1 MGTMLLAIATLG
13 AGVSAE
19 QSNERLSDLEDLG
32 ILELSMDDGVIE
44 AMVTTDAFLTFMNSD
59 EAALMVI
66 ESIDMNVGLSDEGE
80 LELTEIDIGVGEEQS
95 DEIAVTL
102 RLSDELVE
110 LLQDENLDSEDLL
123 RELGFGDDLGL
134 DDFNPEVADD
144 YWHSRTYWADE
155 AYQVRGSQ
163 ADYDAVMDSEEPEEE
178 FYRVLEEFEENYDEL
193 IEDTFGARLHW
204 ADEAYQIRGSQA
216 DYDRVMDA
224 EDPSDEFYN
233 IYEEVMSEWEEE
245 DELHWADEAP
255 EHAERELMDD
265 LIEARDG
272 DISEVIIIVNTDGE
286 IADVTILVIYEDGE
300 YEMFTF
306 STMLIDIR
314 EQLLD
319 VDAIVVW
326 NWIPSPPVDPVD
338 EDDDEL
344 DVLRREQCERGTLR
358 GVFTLDENGNGTMRG
373 LVYNDDGEVISSM
386 WGQFDTDGFA
396 HGLGG
401 ADNQTDVKWKAVYED
416 GQFTG
421 LWKMINES
429 DATHGV
435 LKGLYEV
442 NETGDSG
449 VFKGKW
455 KVSDCEHVPG
465 EVDGPDMD
473 EVRPRHSPIMVDAD
487 RIDTRPM
494 DIKPKQ
500 KPLMEKLGDV
510 MDEPLVEDENG
521 AIVDIGDAAAGSTLG
536 TIALLGAGFI
546 RRRITGGL

>member
-1 MGTMLLAIATLG
+1 MLLAVATLG

-19 QSNERLSDLEDLG
+19 QSNERLYDLEELG
-32 ILELSMDDGVIE
+32 ILELSMDDGVVE
-44 AMVTTDAFLTFMNSD
+44 AVITSESFLSFMDSD
-59 EAALMVI
+59 DAALLAI
-66 ESIDMNVGLSDEGE
+66 ESIAMNVELSDDGE
-80 LELTEIDIGVGEEQS
+80 LELTEIDISIGEEQS
-95 DEIAVTL
+95 NEIAVTL
-102 RLSDELVE
+102 RLSDDLLE
-110 LLQDENLDSEDLL
+110 LLHDEDLSSEDLL

-163 ADYDAVMDSEEPEEE
+163 ADYDAVMDSEDPEE
-178 FYRVLEEFEENYDEL
+178 
-193 IEDTFGARLHW
+193 
-204 ADEAYQIRGSQA
+204 
-216 DYDRVMDA
+216 
-224 EDPSDEFYN
+224 EFYN
-233 IYEEVMSEWEEE
+233 IYEEVMSDWEDEEE
-245 DELHWADEAP
+245 IHWADEAP
-255 EHAERELMDD
+255 ENVERELMDE
-265 LIEARDG
+265 LVEARDG
-272 DISEVIIIVNTDGE
+272 DISQVIIIVNTDGE

-300 YEMFTF
+300 YEIFTF

-326 NWIPSPPVDPVD
+326 NWIPTPPVDPVD

-358 GVFTLDENGNGTMRG
+358 GAFTLDENGNGTMRG
-373 LVYNDDGEVISSM
+373 LVYNEDGEVISNM
-386 WGQFDTDGFA
+386 WGQFDADGFA

-401 ADNQTDVKWKAVYED
+401 ADNQTDVRWKAVYLD
-416 GQFTG
+416 GEFEG
-421 LWKMINES
+421 LWKMTNES
-429 DATHGV
+429 DDTRGV
-435 LKGLYEV
+435 LKGYYEV

-455 KVSDCEHVPG
+455 KETGCHHMLEDVDRSDL
-465 EVDGPDMD
+465 D
-473 EVRPRHSPIMVDAD
+473 EVRPRHAPIKIDAD

-494 DIKPKQ
+494 DISPRQ

-510 MDEPLVEDENG
+510 MDEPLVEDEG
-521 AIVDIGDAAAGSTLG
+521 GTIVDIGDAAAGSTLG

>member
-1 MGTMLLAIATLG
+1 MLLAVATLG

-19 QSNERLSDLEDLG
+19 QSNERLYDLEELG
-32 ILELSMDDGVIE
+32 ILELSMDDGVVE
-44 AMVTTDAFLTFMNSD
+44 AVITSESFLSFMDSD
-59 EAALMVI
+59 DAALLAI
-66 ESIDMNVGLSDEGE
+66 ESIAMNVELSDDGE
-80 LELTEIDIGVGEEQS
+80 LELTEIDISIGEEQS
-95 DEIAVTL
+95 NEIAVTL
-102 RLSDELVE
+102 RLSDDLLE
-110 LLQDENLDSEDLL
+110 LLHDEDLSSEDLL

-163 ADYDAVMDSEEPEEE
+163 ADYDAVMDSEDPEE
-178 FYRVLEEFEENYDEL
+178 
-193 IEDTFGARLHW
+193 
-204 ADEAYQIRGSQA
+204 
-216 DYDRVMDA
+216 
-224 EDPSDEFYN
+224 EFYN
-233 IYEEVMSEWEEE
+233 IYEEVMSDWEEE
-245 DELHWADEAP
+245 EEIHWADEAP
-255 EHAERELMDD
+255 ENVERELMDE
-265 LIEARDG
+265 LVEARDG
-272 DISEVIIIVNTDGE
+272 DISQVIIIVNTDGE

-300 YEMFTF
+300 YEIFTF

-326 NWIPSPPVDPVD
+326 NWIPTPPVDPVD

-358 GVFTLDENGNGTMRG
+358 GAFTLDENGNGTMRG
-373 LVYNDDGEVISSM
+373 LVYNEDGEVISNM
-386 WGQFDTDGFA
+386 WGQFDADGFA

-401 ADNQTDVKWKAVYED
+401 ADNQTDVRWKAVYLD
-416 GQFTG
+416 GEFEG
-421 LWKMINES
+421 LWKMTNES
-429 DATHGV
+429 DDTRGV
-435 LKGLYEV
+435 LKGYYEV

-455 KVSDCEHVPG
+455 KETGCHHMLEDVDRSDL
-465 EVDGPDMD
+465 D
-473 EVRPRHSPIMVDAD
+473 EVRPRHAPIKIDAD

-494 DIKPKQ
+494 DISPKQ

-510 MDEPLVEDENG
+510 MDEPLVEDEG
-521 AIVDIGDAAAGSTLG
+521 GTIVDIGDAAAGSTLG

>member
-1 MGTMLLAIATLG
+1 MLLAVATLG
-13 AGVSAE
+13 SGVSAE
-19 QSNERLSDLEDLG
+19 QSNERLYDLEELG
-32 ILELSMDDGVIE
+32 ILELSMDEGVVE
-44 AMVTTDAFLTFMNSD
+44 AMITSESFLSFMNSD
-59 EAALMVI
+59 DAALLAI
-66 ESIDMNVGLSDEGE
+66 ESIAMNVGLSDDGE
-80 LELTEIDIGVGEEQS
+80 LELTEIDINVGEEQS
-95 DEIAVTL
+95 NEIAVTL
-102 RLSDELVE
+102 RLSDDLLE
-110 LLQDENLDSEDLL
+110 LLHDEDLSSEDLL

-163 ADYDAVMDSEEPEEE
+163 ADYDAVMDSEDPEE
-178 FYRVLEEFEENYDEL
+178 
-193 IEDTFGARLHW
+193 
-204 ADEAYQIRGSQA
+204 
-216 DYDRVMDA
+216 
-224 EDPSDEFYN
+224 EFYN
-233 IYEEVMSEWEEE
+233 IYEEVMSDWEEE
-245 DELHWADEAP
+245 EEIHWADEAP
-255 EHAERELMDD
+255 ENVERELMDE
-265 LIEARDG
+265 LVEARDG
-272 DISEVIIIVNTDGE
+272 DISQVIIIVNTDGE

-300 YEMFTF
+300 YEIFTF

-326 NWIPSPPVDPVD
+326 NWIPTPPVDPVD

-344 DVLRREQCERGTLR
+344 DVLRCSQCERGTLR
-358 GVFTLDENGNGTMRG
+358 GVFTLDENGPGTMRGLVYDEDGDELDVLRRSQCERGTLRGAFTLDENGNGTMRG
-373 LVYNDDGEVISSM
+373 LVYNEDGEVISNM
-386 WGQFDTDGFA
+386 WGQFDADGFA

-401 ADNQTDVKWKAVYED
+401 VDNQTDVRWKAVYLD
-416 GQFTG
+416 GEFEG
-421 LWKMINES
+421 LWKMTNES
-429 DATHGV
+429 DDTRGV
-435 LKGLYEV
+435 LKGYYEV

-455 KVSDCEHVPG
+455 KETGCHHMVED
-465 EVDGPDMD
+465 VDRPDMD
-473 EVRPRHSPIMVDAD
+473 EVRPRHAPIKIDTD

-494 DIKPKQ
+494 DISPKQ

-546 RRRITGGL
+546 RRRITG

>member
-1 MGTMLLAIATLG
+1 MLLAVATLG
-13 AGVSAE
+13 SGVSAE
-19 QSNERLSDLEDLG
+19 QSNERLYDLEELG
-32 ILELSMDDGVIE
+32 ILELSMDEGVVE
-44 AMVTTDAFLTFMNSD
+44 AMITSESFLSFMNSD
-59 EAALMVI
+59 DAALLAI
-66 ESIDMNVGLSDEGE
+66 ESIAMNVGLSDDGE
-80 LELTEIDIGVGEEQS
+80 LELTEIDINVGEEQS
-95 DEIAVTL
+95 NEIAVTL
-102 RLSDELVE
+102 RLSDDLLE
-110 LLQDENLDSEDLL
+110 LLHDEDLSSEDLL

-163 ADYDAVMDSEEPEEE
+163 ADYDAVMDSEDPEE
-178 FYRVLEEFEENYDEL
+178 
-193 IEDTFGARLHW
+193 
-204 ADEAYQIRGSQA
+204 
-216 DYDRVMDA
+216 
-224 EDPSDEFYN
+224 EFYN
-233 IYEEVMSEWEEE
+233 IYEEVMSDWEEE
-245 DELHWADEAP
+245 EEIHWADEAP
-255 EHAERELMDD
+255 ENVERELMEE
-265 LIEARDG
+265 LVEARDG
-272 DISEVIIIVNTDGE
+272 DISQVIIIVNTDGE

-300 YEMFTF
+300 YEIFTF

-326 NWIPSPPVDPVD
+326 NWIPTPPVDPVD

-344 DVLRREQCERGTLR
+344 DVLRRSQCERGTLR
-358 GVFTLDENGNGTMRG
+358 GAFTLDENGNGTMRG
-373 LVYNDDGEVISSM
+373 LVYNEDGEVISNM
-386 WGQFDTDGFA
+386 WGQFDADGFA

-401 ADNQTDVKWKAVYED
+401 VDNQTDVRWKAVYLD
-416 GQFTG
+416 GEFEG
-421 LWKMINES
+421 LWKMTNES
-429 DATHGV
+429 DDTRGV
-435 LKGLYEV
+435 LKGYYEV

-455 KVSDCEHVPG
+455 KETGCHHMLED
-465 EVDGPDMD
+465 VDRPDME
-473 EVRPRHSPIMVDAD
+473 EVRPRHAPIKIDAD

-494 DIKPKQ
+494 DISPKQ

>member
-1 MGTMLLAIATLG
+1 MLLAVATLG
-13 AGVSAE
+13 SGVSAE
-19 QSNERLSDLEDLG
+19 QSNERLYDLEELG
-32 ILELSMDDGVIE
+32 ILELSMDDGVVE
-44 AMVTTDAFLTFMNSD
+44 AMITSESFLSFMNSD
-59 EAALMVI
+59 DAALLAI
-66 ESIDMNVGLSDEGE
+66 ESIAMNVGLSDDGE
-80 LELTEIDIGVGEEQS
+80 LELTEIDINVGEEQS
-95 DEIAVTL
+95 NEIAVTL
-102 RLSDELVE
+102 RLSDDLLE
-110 LLQDENLDSEDLL
+110 LLHDEDLSSEDLL

-163 ADYDAVMDSEEPEEE
+163 ADYDAVMDSEDPEE
-178 FYRVLEEFEENYDEL
+178 
-193 IEDTFGARLHW
+193 
-204 ADEAYQIRGSQA
+204 
-216 DYDRVMDA
+216 
-224 EDPSDEFYN
+224 EFYN
-233 IYEEVMSEWEEE
+233 IYEEVMSDWEEE
-245 DELHWADEAP
+245 EEIHWADEAS
-255 EHAERELMDD
+255 ENVERELMDE
-265 LIEARDG
+265 LVEARDG
-272 DISEVIIIVNTDGE
+272 DISQVIIIVNTDGE

-300 YEMFTF
+300 YEIFTF

-326 NWIPSPPVDPVD
+326 NWIPTPPVDPVD

-344 DVLRREQCERGTLR
+344 DVLRRSQCERGTLR
-358 GVFTLDENGNGTMRG
+358 GAFTLDENGNGTMRG
-373 LVYNDDGEVISSM
+373 LVYNEDGEVISNM
-386 WGQFDTDGFA
+386 WGQFDADGFA

-401 ADNQTDVKWKAVYED
+401 VDNQTDVRWKAVYLD
-416 GQFTG
+416 GEFEG
-421 LWKMINES
+421 LWKMTNES
-429 DATHGV
+429 DDTRGV
-435 LKGLYEV
+435 LKGYYEV

-455 KVSDCEHVPG
+455 KETGCHHMLED
-465 EVDGPDMD
+465 VDRPDMD
-473 EVRPRHSPIMVDAD
+473 EVRPRHAPIKIDAD

-494 DIKPKQ
+494 DISPKQ

>member
-1 MGTMLLAIATLG
+1 MMLGKRTYCILGTMLLAIATLG
-13 AGVSAE
+13 SGVSAE

-59 EAALMVI
+59 EAALLVI

-110 LLQDENLDSEDLL
+110 LLQDEDLDSEDLL

-178 FYRVLEEFEENYDEL
+178 FYRVLEEFEENYDER

-224 EDPSDEFYN
+224 DEPADEFYD
-233 IYEEVMSEWEEE
+233 IYEEVMQDWEAEEEEHWVEE
-245 DELHWADEAP
+245 DE
-255 EHAERELMDD
+255 
-265 LIEARDG
+265 
-272 DISEVIIIVNTDGE
+272 
-286 IADVTILVIYEDGE
+286 ADV
-300 YEMFTF
+300 
-306 STMLIDIR
+306 
-314 EQLLD
+314 LD
-319 VDAIVVW
+319 
-326 NWIPSPPVDPVD
+326 
-338 EDDDEL
+338 
-344 DVLRREQCERGTLR
+344 REQCECGTLR
-358 GVFTLDENGNGTMRG
+358 GVFTLDENGNGTMSG
-373 LVYNDDGEVISSM
+373 LVYNDDGEVISNM
-386 WGQFDTDGFA
+386 WGQFDADGFA

-401 ADNQTDVKWKAVYED
+401 AENQTDVKWKAVHED
-416 GQFTG
+416 GRFTG
-421 LWKMINES
+421 LWKMVNES
-429 DATHGV
+429 DTTQGV

-455 KVSDCEHVPG
+455 KVSDCEHMP
-465 EVDGPDMD
+465 EDVDGPDMD
-473 EVRPRHSPIMVDAD
+473 EVRPRHAPIKIDAD

-494 DIKPKQ
+494 DITPKQ
-500 KPLMEKLGDV
+500 KPLMEKLSDV

>member
-1 MGTMLLAIATLG
+1 MLLAVATLG

-19 QSNERLSDLEDLG
+19 QSNERLYDLEELG
-32 ILELSMDDGVIE
+32 ILELSMDDGVVE
-44 AMVTTDAFLTFMNSD
+44 AVITSESFLSFMDSD
-59 EAALMVI
+59 DAALLAI
-66 ESIDMNVGLSDEGE
+66 ESIAMNVELSDDGE
-80 LELTEIDIGVGEEQS
+80 LELTEIDISIGEEQS
-95 DEIAVTL
+95 NEIAVTL
-102 RLSDELVE
+102 RLSDDLLE
-110 LLQDENLDSEDLL
+110 LLHDEDLSSEDLL

-163 ADYDAVMDSEEPEEE
+163 ADYDTVMDSEDPEE
-178 FYRVLEEFEENYDEL
+178 
-193 IEDTFGARLHW
+193 
-204 ADEAYQIRGSQA
+204 
-216 DYDRVMDA
+216 
-224 EDPSDEFYN
+224 EFYN
-233 IYEEVMSEWEEE
+233 IYEEVMSDWEDEEE
-245 DELHWADEAP
+245 IHWADEAP
-255 EHAERELMDD
+255 ENVERELMDE
-265 LIEARDG
+265 LVEARDG
-272 DISEVIIIVNTDGE
+272 DISQVIIIVNTDGE

-300 YEMFTF
+300 YEIFTF

-326 NWIPSPPVDPVD
+326 NWIPTPPVDPVD

-358 GVFTLDENGNGTMRG
+358 GAFTLDENGNGTMRG
-373 LVYNDDGEVISSM
+373 LVYNEDGEVISNM
-386 WGQFDTDGFA
+386 WGQFDADGFA

-401 ADNQTDVKWKAVYED
+401 ADNQTDVRWKAVYLD
-416 GQFTG
+416 GEFEG
-421 LWKMINES
+421 LWKMTNES
-429 DATHGV
+429 DDTRGV
-435 LKGLYEV
+435 LKGYYEV

-455 KVSDCEHVPG
+455 KETGCHHMLEDVDRSDL
-465 EVDGPDMD
+465 D
-473 EVRPRHSPIMVDAD
+473 EVRPRHAPIKIDAD

-494 DIKPKQ
+494 DISPKQ

-510 MDEPLVEDENG
+510 MDEPLVEDEG
-521 AIVDIGDAAAGSTLG
+521 GTIVDIGDAAAGSTLG

>member
-1 MGTMLLAIATLG
+1 MFGKRTYCILGTMLLAVATLG
-13 AGVSAE
+13 SGVSAE
-19 QSNERLSDLEDLG
+19 QSNERLYDLEELG
-32 ILELSMDDGVIE
+32 ILELSMDDGVVE
-44 AMVTTDAFLTFMNSD
+44 AMITSESFLSFMNSD
-59 EAALMVI
+59 DAALLAI
-66 ESIDMNVGLSDEGE
+66 ESIAMNVGLSDDGE
-80 LELTEIDIGVGEEQS
+80 LELTEIDINVGEEQS
-95 DEIAVTL
+95 NEIAVTL
-102 RLSDELVE
+102 RLSDDLLE
-110 LLQDENLDSEDLL
+110 LLHDEDLSSEDLL

-163 ADYDAVMDSEEPEEE
+163 ADYDAVMDSEDPEE
-178 FYRVLEEFEENYDEL
+178 
-193 IEDTFGARLHW
+193 
-204 ADEAYQIRGSQA
+204 
-216 DYDRVMDA
+216 
-224 EDPSDEFYN
+224 EFYN
-233 IYEEVMSEWEEE
+233 IYEEVMSDWEEE
-245 DELHWADEAP
+245 EEIHWADEAP
-255 EHAERELMDD
+255 ENVERELMDE
-265 LIEARDG
+265 LVEARDG
-272 DISEVIIIVNTDGE
+272 DISQVIIIVNTDGE

-300 YEMFTF
+300 YEIFTF

-326 NWIPSPPVDPVD
+326 NWIPTPPVDPVD

-344 DVLRREQCERGTLR
+344 DVLRRSQCERGTLR
-358 GVFTLDENGNGTMRG
+358 GAFTLDENGNGTMRG
-373 LVYNDDGEVISSM
+373 LVYNEDGEVISNM
-386 WGQFDTDGFA
+386 WGQFDADGFA

-401 ADNQTDVKWKAVYED
+401 VDNQTDVRWKAVYLD
-416 GQFTG
+416 GEFEG
-421 LWKMINES
+421 LWKMTNES
-429 DATHGV
+429 DDTRGV
-435 LKGLYEV
+435 LKGYYEV

-455 KVSDCEHVPG
+455 KETGCHHMLED
-465 EVDGPDMD
+465 VDRPDMD
-473 EVRPRHSPIMVDAD
+473 EVRPRHAPIKIDAD

-494 DIKPKQ
+494 DISPKQ

>member
-1 MGTMLLAIATLG
+1 MLMLGKRTYCILGTMLLAIATLG
-13 AGVSAE
+13 SGVSAE

-59 EAALMVI
+59 EAALLVI

-110 LLQDENLDSEDLL
+110 LLQDEDLDSEDLL

-178 FYRVLEEFEENYDEL
+178 FYRVLEEFEENYDER

-224 EDPSDEFYN
+224 EEPADEFYN
-233 IYEEVMSEWEEE
+233 IYEEVMQDWEAEEEEHWVEE
-245 DELHWADEAP
+245 DE
-255 EHAERELMDD
+255 
-265 LIEARDG
+265 
-272 DISEVIIIVNTDGE
+272 S
-286 IADVTILVIYEDGE
+286 
-300 YEMFTF
+300 
-306 STMLIDIR
+306 
-314 EQLLD
+314 
-319 VDAIVVW
+319 
-326 NWIPSPPVDPVD
+326 
-338 EDDDEL
+338 
-344 DVLRREQCERGTLR
+344 DVLDREQCECGTLR

-386 WGQFDTDGFA
+386 WGQFDADGFA

-401 ADNQTDVKWKAVYED
+401 ADNQTDVKWKAVHED
-416 GQFTG
+416 GRFTG

-429 DATHGV
+429 DNTQGV

-442 NETGDSG
+442 NETDDSG

-455 KVSDCEHVPG
+455 KVSDCEHMP
-465 EVDGPDMD
+465 EDVDGPDMD
-473 EVRPRHSPIMVDAD
+473 EVRPRHAPIKVDAD

-494 DIKPKQ
+494 DITPKQ
-500 KPLMEKLGDV
+500 KPLMEKLSDV

>member
-1 MGTMLLAIATLG
+1 MLLAVATLG

-19 QSNERLSDLEDLG
+19 QSNERLCDLEELG
-32 ILELSMDDGVIE
+32 ILELSMDDGVVE
-44 AMVTTDAFLTFMNSD
+44 AMITSESFLSFMNSD
-59 EAALMVI
+59 EAALLAI
-66 ESIDMNVGLSDEGE
+66 ESVAMNVGLSDDGE

-95 DEIAVTL
+95 DEITVTL
-102 RLSDELVE
+102 RLSDDLLE
-110 LLQDENLDSEDLL
+110 LLHDEDLSSEDLL

-163 ADYDAVMDSEEPEEE
+163 ADYDAVMDSEDPEE
-178 FYRVLEEFEENYDEL
+178 
-193 IEDTFGARLHW
+193 
-204 ADEAYQIRGSQA
+204 
-216 DYDRVMDA
+216 
-224 EDPSDEFYN
+224 EFYN

-245 DELHWADEAP
+245 DELHWTDEAP
-255 EHAERELMDD
+255 ENAERELMDE
-265 LIEARDG
+265 LVEARDG

-300 YEMFTF
+300 YELFTF
-306 STMLIDIR
+306 TTMLIDIR

-326 NWIPSPPVDPVD
+326 NWIPTPPVDPVD

-358 GVFTLDENGNGTMRG
+358 GVFTIDEDGNGTMRG
-373 LVYNDDGEVISSM
+373 LVYNDDGEVISNM
-386 WGQFDTDGFA
+386 WGQFDADGFA
-396 HGLGG
+396 HGIGG
-401 ADNQTDVKWKAVYED
+401 ADNQTDVRWKAVYMD
-416 GQFTG
+416 GEFEG
-421 LWKMINES
+421 LWKMMNES
-429 DATHGV
+429 DDTRGV
-435 LKGLYEV
+435 LKGYYEI

-455 KVSDCEHVPG
+455 KVSDCQHMPED
-465 EVDGPDMD
+465 VDGPDMD
-473 EVRPRHSPIMVDAD
+473 EVRPRHAPIMVDAD

-494 DIKPKQ
+494 DISPKQ
-500 KPLMEKLGDV
+500 KPLMEKLSDV

>member
-1 MGTMLLAIATLG
+1 MLLAVATLG
-13 AGVSAE
+13 ACVSAE
-19 QSNERLSDLEDLG
+19 QSNERLYDLEELG
-32 ILELSMDDGVIE
+32 ILELSMDDGVVE
-44 AMVTTDAFLTFMNSD
+44 AMITSESFLSFMNSD
-59 EAALMVI
+59 DAALLAI
-66 ESIDMNVGLSDEGE
+66 ESIAMNVGLSDDGE
-80 LELTEIDIGVGEEQS
+80 LELTEIDINVGEEQS
-95 DEIAVTL
+95 NEIAVTL
-102 RLSDELVE
+102 RLSDDLLE
-110 LLQDENLDSEDLL
+110 LLHDEDLSSEDLL

-163 ADYDAVMDSEEPEEE
+163 ADYDAVMDSEDPEEE
-178 FYRVLEEFEENYDEL
+178 Y
-193 IEDTFGARLHW
+193 
-204 ADEAYQIRGSQA
+204 
-216 DYDRVMDA
+216 
-224 EDPSDEFYN
+224 YN
-233 IYEEVMSEWEEE
+233 IYEEVMSDWEEE
-245 DELHWADEAP
+245 EEIHWADEAP
-255 EHAERELMDD
+255 ENVERELMDE
-265 LIEARDG
+265 LVEARDG
-272 DISEVIIIVNTDGE
+272 DISQVIIIVNTDGE

-300 YEMFTF
+300 YEIFTF

-326 NWIPSPPVDPVD
+326 NWIPTPPVDPVD

-344 DVLRREQCERGTLR
+344 DVLRRSQCERGTLR
-358 GVFTLDENGNGTMRG
+358 GAFTLDENGNGTMRG
-373 LVYNDDGEVISSM
+373 LVYNEDGEVISNM
-386 WGQFDTDGFA
+386 WGQFDVDGFA

-401 ADNQTDVKWKAVYED
+401 VDNQTDVRWKAVYMD
-416 GQFTG
+416 GEFEG
-421 LWKMINES
+421 LWKMMNES
-429 DATHGV
+429 DDTRGV
-435 LKGLYEV
+435 LKGYYEV

-455 KVSDCEHVPG
+455 KETGCHHMLED
-465 EVDGPDMD
+465 VDRPDMD
-473 EVRPRHSPIMVDAD
+473 EVRPRHAPIKIDAD

-494 DIKPKQ
+494 DISPKQ

>member
-1 MGTMLLAIATLG
+1 MLLAVATLG
-13 AGVSAE
+13 SGVSAE
-19 QSNERLSDLEDLG
+19 QSNERLYDLEELG
-32 ILELSMDDGVIE
+32 ILELSMDEGVVE
-44 AMVTTDAFLTFMNSD
+44 AMITSESFLSFMNSD
-59 EAALMVI
+59 DAALLAI
-66 ESIDMNVGLSDEGE
+66 ESIAMNVGLSDDGE
-80 LELTEIDIGVGEEQS
+80 LELTEIDINVGEEQS
-95 DEIAVTL
+95 NEIAVTL
-102 RLSDELVE
+102 RLSDDLLE
-110 LLQDENLDSEDLL
+110 LLHDEDLSSEDLL

-163 ADYDAVMDSEEPEEE
+163 ADYDAVMDSEDPEE
-178 FYRVLEEFEENYDEL
+178 
-193 IEDTFGARLHW
+193 
-204 ADEAYQIRGSQA
+204 
-216 DYDRVMDA
+216 
-224 EDPSDEFYN
+224 EFYN
-233 IYEEVMSEWEEE
+233 IYEEVMSDWEEE
-245 DELHWADEAP
+245 EEIHWADEAP
-255 EHAERELMDD
+255 ENVERELMDE
-265 LIEARDG
+265 LVEARDG
-272 DISEVIIIVNTDGE
+272 DISQVIIIVNTDGE

-300 YEMFTF
+300 YEIFTF

-326 NWIPSPPVDPVD
+326 NWIPTPPVDPVD

-344 DVLRREQCERGTLR
+344 DVLRRSQCERGTLR
-358 GVFTLDENGNGTMRG
+358 GAFTLDEDGNGTMRG
-373 LVYNDDGEVISSM
+373 LVYDEDGEVISNM
-386 WGQFDTDGFA
+386 WGQFDADGFA

-401 ADNQTDVKWKAVYED
+401 VDNQTDVRWKAVYLD
-416 GQFTG
+416 GEFEG
-421 LWKMINES
+421 LWKMTNES
-429 DATHGV
+429 DDTRGV
-435 LKGLYEV
+435 LKGYYEV

-455 KVSDCEHVPG
+455 KETGCHHMVED
-465 EVDGPDMD
+465 VDRPDMD
-473 EVRPRHSPIMVDAD
+473 EVRPRHAPIKIDAD

-494 DIKPKQ
+494 DISPKQ

>member
-1 MGTMLLAIATLG
+1 MLLAIATLG
-13 AGVSAE
+13 SGVSAE

-102 RLSDELVE
+102 RLCDELVE
-110 LLQDENLDSEDLL
+110 LLHDEDLDSEDLL

-224 EDPSDEFYN
+224 EDPADEFYN
-233 IYEEVMSEWEEE
+233 IYEEVMQDWEAEEEQHWVEE
-245 DELHWADEAP
+245 DEQELEVLH
-255 EHAERELMDD
+255 
-265 LIEARDG
+265 
-272 DISEVIIIVNTDGE
+272 S
-286 IADVTILVIYEDGE
+286 
-300 YEMFTF
+300 
-306 STMLIDIR
+306 
-314 EQLLD
+314 
-319 VDAIVVW
+319 
-326 NWIPSPPVDPVD
+326 
-338 EDDDEL
+338 
-344 DVLRREQCERGTLR
+344 EQCERGTLR

-416 GQFTG
+416 GRFTG

-465 EVDGPDMD
+465 EIDGPDMD
-473 EVRPRHSPIMVDAD
+473 EVRPRHAPIKIDAD

-494 DIKPKQ
+494 DITPKQ

>member
-1 MGTMLLAIATLG
+1 MG

-19 QSNERLSDLEDLG
+19 QSNERLYDLEELG
-32 ILELSMDDGVIE
+32 ILELSMDDGVVE
-44 AMVTTDAFLTFMNSD
+44 AVITSESFLSFMDSD
-59 EAALMVI
+59 DAALLAI
-66 ESIDMNVGLSDEGE
+66 ESIAMNVELSDDGE
-80 LELTEIDIGVGEEQS
+80 LELTEIDISIGEEQS
-95 DEIAVTL
+95 NEIAVTL
-102 RLSDELVE
+102 RLSDDLLE
-110 LLQDENLDSEDLL
+110 LLHDEDLSSEDLL

-163 ADYDAVMDSEEPEEE
+163 ADYDAVMDSEDPEE
-178 FYRVLEEFEENYDEL
+178 
-193 IEDTFGARLHW
+193 
-204 ADEAYQIRGSQA
+204 
-216 DYDRVMDA
+216 
-224 EDPSDEFYN
+224 EFYN
-233 IYEEVMSEWEEE
+233 IYEEVMSDWEEE
-245 DELHWADEAP
+245 IHWADEAP
-255 EHAERELMDD
+255 ENVERELMDE
-265 LIEARDG
+265 LVEARDG
-272 DISEVIIIVNTDGE
+272 DISQVIIIVNTDGE

-300 YEMFTF
+300 YEIFTF

-326 NWIPSPPVDPVD
+326 NWIPTPPVDPVD

-358 GVFTLDENGNGTMRG
+358 GAFTLDENGNGTMRG
-373 LVYNDDGEVISSM
+373 LVYNEDGEVISNM
-386 WGQFDTDGFA
+386 WGQFDADGFA

-401 ADNQTDVKWKAVYED
+401 ADNQTDVRWKAVYLD
-416 GQFTG
+416 GEFEG
-421 LWKMINES
+421 LWKMTNES
-429 DATHGV
+429 DDTRGV
-435 LKGLYEV
+435 LKGYYEV

-455 KVSDCEHVPG
+455 KETGCHHMLEDVDRSDL
-465 EVDGPDMD
+465 D
-473 EVRPRHSPIMVDAD
+473 EVRPRHAPIKIDAD

-494 DIKPKQ
+494 DISPKQ

-510 MDEPLVEDENG
+510 MDEPLVEDEG
-521 AIVDIGDAAAGSTLG
+521 GTIVDIGDAAAGSTLG

>member
-1 MGTMLLAIATLG
+1 MNSDDAALLAI
-13 AGVSAE
+13 
-19 QSNERLSDLEDLG
+19 
-32 ILELSMDDGVIE
+32 
-44 AMVTTDAFLTFMNSD
+44 
-59 EAALMVI
+59 
-66 ESIDMNVGLSDEGE
+66 ESIAMNVGLSDDGE
-80 LELTEIDIGVGEEQS
+80 LELTEIDINVGEEQS
-95 DEIAVTL
+95 NEIAVTL
-102 RLSDELVE
+102 RLSDDLLE
-110 LLQDENLDSEDLL
+110 LLHDEDLSSEDLL

-163 ADYDAVMDSEEPEEE
+163 ADYDAVMDSEDPEE
-178 FYRVLEEFEENYDEL
+178 
-193 IEDTFGARLHW
+193 
-204 ADEAYQIRGSQA
+204 
-216 DYDRVMDA
+216 
-224 EDPSDEFYN
+224 EFYN
-233 IYEEVMSEWEEE
+233 IYEEVMSDWEEGE
-245 DELHWADEAP
+245 EIHWADEAP
-255 EHAERELMDD
+255 ENVERELMDE
-265 LIEARDG
+265 LVEARDG
-272 DISEVIIIVNTDGE
+272 DISQVIIIVNTDGE

-300 YEMFTF
+300 YEIFTF

-326 NWIPSPPVDPVD
+326 NWIPTPPVDPVD

-344 DVLRREQCERGTLR
+344 DVLRRSQCERGTLR
-358 GVFTLDENGNGTMRG
+358 GAFTLDENGNGTMRG
-373 LVYNDDGEVISSM
+373 LVYNEDGEVISNM
-386 WGQFDTDGFA
+386 WGQFDADGFA

-401 ADNQTDVKWKAVYED
+401 VDNQTDVRWKAVYLD
-416 GQFTG
+416 GEFEG
-421 LWKMINES
+421 LWKMTNES
-429 DATHGV
+429 DDTRGV
-435 LKGLYEV
+435 LKGYYEV

-455 KVSDCEHVPG
+455 KETGCHHMLED
-465 EVDGPDMD
+465 VDRPDMD
-473 EVRPRHSPIMVDAD
+473 EVRPRHAPIKIDAD

-494 DIKPKQ
+494 DISPKQ

>member
-1 MGTMLLAIATLG
+1 MLLAIATLG
-13 AGVSAE
+13 SGVSAE

-59 EAALMVI
+59 EAALLVI

-110 LLQDENLDSEDLL
+110 LLQDEDLDSEDLL

-178 FYRVLEEFEENYDEL
+178 FYRVLEEFEENYDER

-224 EDPSDEFYN
+224 EEPADEFYN
-233 IYEEVMSEWEEE
+233 IYEEVMQDWEAEEE
-245 DELHWADEAP
+245 EHWVE
-255 EHAERELMDD
+255 
-265 LIEARDG
+265 
-272 DISEVIIIVNTDGE
+272 
-286 IADVTILVIYEDGE
+286 EDA
-300 YEMFTF
+300 
-306 STMLIDIR
+306 S
-314 EQLLD
+314 
-319 VDAIVVW
+319 
-326 NWIPSPPVDPVD
+326 
-338 EDDDEL
+338 
-344 DVLRREQCERGTLR
+344 DVLDREQCECGTLR

-386 WGQFDTDGFA
+386 WGQFDADGFA

-401 ADNQTDVKWKAVYED
+401 ADNQTDVKWKAVHED
-416 GQFTG
+416 GRFTG

-429 DATHGV
+429 DTTQGV

-455 KVSDCEHVPG
+455 KVSSCEHMP
-465 EVDGPDMD
+465 EDVDGPDMD
-473 EVRPRHSPIMVDAD
+473 EVRPRHAPIKVDAD

-494 DIKPKQ
+494 DITPKQ
-500 KPLMEKLGDV
+500 KPLMEKLSDV

>member
-1 MGTMLLAIATLG
+1 MLLAVATLG
-13 AGVSAE
+13 SGVSAE
-19 QSNERLSDLEDLG
+19 QSNERLYDLEELG
-32 ILELSMDDGVIE
+32 ILELSMDDGVVE
-44 AMVTTDAFLTFMNSD
+44 AMITSESFLSFMNSD
-59 EAALMVI
+59 DAALLAI
-66 ESIDMNVGLSDEGE
+66 ESIAMNVGLSDDGE
-80 LELTEIDIGVGEEQS
+80 LELTEIDINVGEEQS
-95 DEIAVTL
+95 NEIAVTL
-102 RLSDELVE
+102 RLSDDLLE
-110 LLQDENLDSEDLL
+110 LLHDEDLSSEDLL

-163 ADYDAVMDSEEPEEE
+163 ADYDAVMDSEDPEE
-178 FYRVLEEFEENYDEL
+178 
-193 IEDTFGARLHW
+193 
-204 ADEAYQIRGSQA
+204 
-216 DYDRVMDA
+216 
-224 EDPSDEFYN
+224 EFYN
-233 IYEEVMSEWEEE
+233 IYEEVMSDWEEE
-245 DELHWADEAP
+245 EEIHWADEAP
-255 EHAERELMDD
+255 ENVERELMDE
-265 LIEARDG
+265 LVEARDG
-272 DISEVIIIVNTDGE
+272 DISQVIIIVNTDGE

-300 YEMFTF
+300 YEIFTF

-326 NWIPSPPVDPVD
+326 NWIPTPPVDPVD

-358 GVFTLDENGNGTMRG
+358 GAFTLDENGNGTMRG
-373 LVYNDDGEVISSM
+373 LVYNEDGEVISNM
-386 WGQFDTDGFA
+386 WGQFDADGFA

-401 ADNQTDVKWKAVYED
+401 VDNQTDVRWKAVYLD
-416 GQFTG
+416 GEFEG
-421 LWKMINES
+421 LWKMTNES
-429 DATHGV
+429 DDTRGV
-435 LKGLYEV
+435 LKGYYEV

-455 KVSDCEHVPG
+455 KETGCHHMVED
-465 EVDGPDMD
+465 VDRPDMD
-473 EVRPRHSPIMVDAD
+473 EVRPRHAPIKIDAD

-494 DIKPKQ
+494 DISPKQ

>member
-1 MGTMLLAIATLG
+1 MLGKRTYCILGTMLLAIATLG
-13 AGVSAE
+13 SGVSAE

-32 ILELSMDDGVIE
+32 ILELSMDGGVIE

-59 EAALMVI
+59 EAVLLVI

-110 LLQDENLDSEDLL
+110 LLQDEDLDSEDLL
-123 RELGFGDDLGL
+123 HELGFGDDLGL

-144 YWHSRTYWADE
+144 YWHSRTFWADE

-178 FYRVLEEFEENYDEL
+178 FYRVLEEFEENYDER

-224 EDPSDEFYN
+224 EEPADEFYN
-233 IYEEVMSEWEEE
+233 IYEEVMQDWEAEEE
-245 DELHWADEAP
+245 EHWVE
-255 EHAERELMDD
+255 EDD
-265 LIEARDG
+265 
-272 DISEVIIIVNTDGE
+272 
-286 IADVTILVIYEDGE
+286 ADV
-300 YEMFTF
+300 
-306 STMLIDIR
+306 
-314 EQLLD
+314 LD
-319 VDAIVVW
+319 
-326 NWIPSPPVDPVD
+326 
-338 EDDDEL
+338 
-344 DVLRREQCERGTLR
+344 REQCECGTLR
-358 GVFTLDENGNGTMRG
+358 GVFTLDENGNGTMSG
-373 LVYNDDGEVISSM
+373 LVYNDDGEVISNM
-386 WGQFDTDGFA
+386 WGQFDADGFA

-401 ADNQTDVKWKAVYED
+401 ADNQTDVKWKAVHED
-416 GQFTG
+416 GRFTG

-429 DATHGV
+429 DNTQGV

-455 KVSDCEHVPG
+455 KVSDCEHALLD
-465 EVDGPDMD
+465 VDGPDMD
-473 EVRPRHSPIMVDAD
+473 EVRPRHAPIKGDAD

-494 DIKPKQ
+494 DITPKQ
-500 KPLMEKLGDV
+500 KPLMEKLSDV

>member
-1 MGTMLLAIATLG
+1 MFGKRTYCILGTMLLAVATLG

-19 QSNERLSDLEDLG
+19 QSNERLYDLEELG
-32 ILELSMDDGVIE
+32 ILELSMDDGVVE
-44 AMVTTDAFLTFMNSD
+44 AVITSESFLSFMDSD
-59 EAALMVI
+59 DAALLAI
-66 ESIDMNVGLSDEGE
+66 ESIAMNVELSDDGE
-80 LELTEIDIGVGEEQS
+80 LELTEIDISIGEEQS
-95 DEIAVTL
+95 NEIAVTL
-102 RLSDELVE
+102 RLSDDLLE
-110 LLQDENLDSEDLL
+110 LLHDEDLSSEDLL

-163 ADYDAVMDSEEPEEE
+163 ADYDTVMDSEDPEE
-178 FYRVLEEFEENYDEL
+178 
-193 IEDTFGARLHW
+193 
-204 ADEAYQIRGSQA
+204 
-216 DYDRVMDA
+216 
-224 EDPSDEFYN
+224 EFYN
-233 IYEEVMSEWEEE
+233 IYEEVMSDWEEE
-245 DELHWADEAP
+245 EEIHWADEAP
-255 EHAERELMDD
+255 ENVERELMDE
-265 LIEARDG
+265 LVEARDG
-272 DISEVIIIVNTDGE
+272 DISQVIIIVNTDGE

-300 YEMFTF
+300 YEIFTF

-326 NWIPSPPVDPVD
+326 NWIPTPPVDPVD

-358 GVFTLDENGNGTMRG
+358 GAFTLDENGNGTMRG
-373 LVYNDDGEVISSM
+373 LVYNEDGEVISNM
-386 WGQFDTDGFA
+386 WGQFDADGFA

-401 ADNQTDVKWKAVYED
+401 ADNQTDVRWKAVYLD
-416 GQFTG
+416 GEFEG
-421 LWKMINES
+421 LWKMTNES
-429 DATHGV
+429 DDTRGV
-435 LKGLYEV
+435 LKGYYEV

-455 KVSDCEHVPG
+455 KETGCHHMLEDVDRSDL
-465 EVDGPDMD
+465 D
-473 EVRPRHSPIMVDAD
+473 EVRPRHAPIKIDAD

-494 DIKPKQ
+494 DISPKQ

-510 MDEPLVEDENG
+510 MDEPLVEDEG
-521 AIVDIGDAAAGSTLG
+521 GTIVDIGDAAAGSTLG
-536 TIALLGAGFI
+536 TIVLLGAGFI

>member
-1 MGTMLLAIATLG
+1 MLLAVATLG
-13 AGVSAE
+13 SGVSAE
-19 QSNERLSDLEDLG
+19 QSNERLSELEELG
-32 ILELSMDDGVIE
+32 ILELSMDDGVVE
-44 AMVTTDAFLTFMNSD
+44 AMITSESFLSFMNSD
-59 EAALMVI
+59 DAALLAI
-66 ESIDMNVGLSDEGE
+66 ESIAMNVGLSDDGE
-80 LELTEIDIGVGEEQS
+80 LELTEIDINVGEEQS
-95 DEIAVTL
+95 NEIAVTL
-102 RLSDELVE
+102 RLSDDLLE
-110 LLQDENLDSEDLL
+110 LLHDEDLSSEDLL

-163 ADYDAVMDSEEPEEE
+163 ADYDAVMDSEDPEE
-178 FYRVLEEFEENYDEL
+178 
-193 IEDTFGARLHW
+193 
-204 ADEAYQIRGSQA
+204 
-216 DYDRVMDA
+216 
-224 EDPSDEFYN
+224 EFYN
-233 IYEEVMSEWEEE
+233 IYEEVMSDWEEE
-245 DELHWADEAP
+245 EEIHWADEAP
-255 EHAERELMDD
+255 ENVERELMDE
-265 LIEARDG
+265 LVEARDG
-272 DISEVIIIVNTDGE
+272 DISQVIIIVNTDGE

-300 YEMFTF
+300 YEIFTF

-326 NWIPSPPVDPVD
+326 NWIPTPPVDPVD

-344 DVLRREQCERGTLR
+344 DVLRRSQCERGTLR
-358 GVFTLDENGNGTMRG
+358 GAFTLDENGNGTMRG
-373 LVYNDDGEVISSM
+373 LVYNEDGEVISNM
-386 WGQFDTDGFA
+386 WGQFDADGFA

-401 ADNQTDVKWKAVYED
+401 VDNQTDVRWKAVYLD
-416 GQFTG
+416 GEFEG
-421 LWKMINES
+421 LWKMTNES
-429 DATHGV
+429 DDTRGV
-435 LKGLYEV
+435 LKGYYEV

-455 KVSDCEHVPG
+455 KETGCHHMVED
-465 EVDGPDMD
+465 VDGPDMD
-473 EVRPRHSPIMVDAD
+473 EVRPRHAPIKIDAD

-494 DIKPKQ
+494 DISPKQ

>member
-1 MGTMLLAIATLG
+1 MLLAVATLG

-19 QSNERLSDLEDLG
+19 QSNERLYDLEELG
-32 ILELSMDDGVIE
+32 ILELSMDDGVVE
-44 AMVTTDAFLTFMNSD
+44 AMITSESFLSFMDSD
-59 EAALMVI
+59 DAALLAI
-66 ESIDMNVGLSDEGE
+66 ESIAMNVGLSDDGE
-80 LELTEIDIGVGEEQS
+80 LELTEIDINVGEEQS
-95 DEIAVTL
+95 NEIAVTL
-102 RLSDELVE
+102 RLSDDLLE
-110 LLQDENLDSEDLL
+110 LLHDEDLSSEDLL

-163 ADYDAVMDSEEPEEE
+163 ADYDAVMDSEDPEE
-178 FYRVLEEFEENYDEL
+178 
-193 IEDTFGARLHW
+193 
-204 ADEAYQIRGSQA
+204 
-216 DYDRVMDA
+216 
-224 EDPSDEFYN
+224 EFYN
-233 IYEEVMSEWEEE
+233 IYEEVMSDWEEE
-245 DELHWADEAP
+245 EDIHWADEAP
-255 EHAERELMDD
+255 ENAERELMDE
-265 LIEARDG
+265 LVEARDG
-272 DISEVIIIVNTDGE
+272 DISQVIIIVNTDGE

-300 YEMFTF
+300 YEIFTF

-319 VDAIVVW
+319 VDATVVW
-326 NWIPSPPVDPVD
+326 NWIPTPPVDPVD

-344 DVLRREQCERGTLR
+344 DVLRRSQCERGTLR
-358 GVFTLDENGNGTMRG
+358 GAFTLDENGNGTMRG
-373 LVYNDDGEVISSM
+373 LVYNEDGEVISNM
-386 WGQFDTDGFA
+386 WGQFDADGFA

-401 ADNQTDVKWKAVYED
+401 ADNQTDVRWKAVYLD
-416 GQFTG
+416 GEFEG
-421 LWKMINES
+421 LWKMTNES
-429 DATHGV
+429 DDTRGV
-435 LKGLYEV
+435 LKGYYEV

-455 KVSDCEHVPG
+455 KETGCHHMLED
-465 EVDGPDMD
+465 VDRPDMD
-473 EVRPRHSPIMVDAD
+473 EVRPRHAPIKIDAD

-494 DIKPKQ
+494 DTSPKQ

>member
-1 MGTMLLAIATLG
+1 MLLAIATLG
-13 AGVSAE
+13 SGVSAE

-110 LLQDENLDSEDLL
+110 LLQDEDLDSEDLL

-144 YWHSRTYWADE
+144 YWLSRTYWADE

-224 EDPSDEFYN
+224 ENPSDEFYN
-233 IYEEVMSEWEEE
+233 IYEEVMQDWEAEEEQHWVEE
-245 DELHWADEAP
+245 DEQELEVLH
-255 EHAERELMDD
+255 
-265 LIEARDG
+265 
-272 DISEVIIIVNTDGE
+272 SEE
-286 IADVTILVIYEDGE
+286 
-300 YEMFTF
+300 
-306 STMLIDIR
+306 
-314 EQLLD
+314 
-319 VDAIVVW
+319 
-326 NWIPSPPVDPVD
+326 
-338 EDDDEL
+338 
-344 DVLRREQCERGTLR
+344 CERGTLR

-373 LVYNDDGEVISSM
+373 LVYNDDGEVISTM

-416 GQFTG
+416 GRFTG

-455 KVSDCEHVPG
+455 KVSDCEHLPG

-473 EVRPRHSPIMVDAD
+473 EVRPRHAPIKIDAD

-494 DIKPKQ
+494 DITPKQ

>member
-1 MGTMLLAIATLG
+1 MLLAVATLG

-19 QSNERLSDLEDLG
+19 QSNERLYDLEELG
-32 ILELSMDDGVIE
+32 ILELSMDDGVVE
-44 AMVTTDAFLTFMNSD
+44 AMITSESFLSFMDSD
-59 EAALMVI
+59 DAALLAI
-66 ESIDMNVGLSDEGE
+66 ESIAMNVGLSDDGE
-80 LELTEIDIGVGEEQS
+80 LELTEIDINVGEEQS
-95 DEIAVTL
+95 NEIAVTL
-102 RLSDELVE
+102 RLSDDLLE
-110 LLQDENLDSEDLL
+110 LLHDEDLSSEDLL

-163 ADYDAVMDSEEPEEE
+163 ADYDAVMDSEDPEE
-178 FYRVLEEFEENYDEL
+178 
-193 IEDTFGARLHW
+193 
-204 ADEAYQIRGSQA
+204 
-216 DYDRVMDA
+216 
-224 EDPSDEFYN
+224 EFYN
-233 IYEEVMSEWEEE
+233 IYEEVMSDWEEE
-245 DELHWADEAP
+245 EDIHWADEAP
-255 EHAERELMDD
+255 ENAERELMDE
-265 LIEARDG
+265 LVEARDG
-272 DISEVIIIVNTDGE
+272 DISQVIIIVNTDGE

-300 YEMFTF
+300 YEIFTF

-326 NWIPSPPVDPVD
+326 NWIPTPPVDPVD

-344 DVLRREQCERGTLR
+344 DVLRRSQCERGTLR
-358 GVFTLDENGNGTMRG
+358 GAFTLDENGNGTMRG
-373 LVYNDDGEVISSM
+373 LVYDEDGEVISNM
-386 WGQFDTDGFA
+386 WGQFDADGFA

-401 ADNQTDVKWKAVYED
+401 ADNQTDVRWKAVYLD
-416 GQFTG
+416 GEFEG
-421 LWKMINES
+421 LWKMTNES
-429 DATHGV
+429 DDTRGV
-435 LKGLYEV
+435 LKGYYEV

-455 KVSDCEHVPG
+455 KETGCHHMLED
-465 EVDGPDMD
+465 VDRPDMD
-473 EVRPRHSPIMVDAD
+473 EVRPRHAPIKIDAD

-494 DIKPKQ
+494 DTSPKQ

>member
-1 MGTMLLAIATLG
+1 MFGKRTYCILGTMLLAVATLG
-13 AGVSAE
+13 SGVSAE
-19 QSNERLSDLEDLG
+19 QSNERLYDLEELG
-32 ILELSMDDGVIE
+32 ILELSMDEGVVE
-44 AMVTTDAFLTFMNSD
+44 AMITSESFLSFMNSD
-59 EAALMVI
+59 DAALLAI
-66 ESIDMNVGLSDEGE
+66 ESIAMNVGLSDDGE
-80 LELTEIDIGVGEEQS
+80 LELTEIDINVGEEQS
-95 DEIAVTL
+95 NEIAVTL
-102 RLSDELVE
+102 RLSDDLLE
-110 LLQDENLDSEDLL
+110 LLHDEDLSSEDLL

-163 ADYDAVMDSEEPEEE
+163 ADYDAVMDSEDPEE
-178 FYRVLEEFEENYDEL
+178 
-193 IEDTFGARLHW
+193 
-204 ADEAYQIRGSQA
+204 
-216 DYDRVMDA
+216 
-224 EDPSDEFYN
+224 EFYN
-233 IYEEVMSEWEEE
+233 IYEEVMSDWEEE
-245 DELHWADEAP
+245 EEIHWADEAP
-255 EHAERELMDD
+255 ENVERELMEE
-265 LIEARDG
+265 LVEARDG
-272 DISEVIIIVNTDGE
+272 DISQVIIIVNTDGE

-300 YEMFTF
+300 YEIFTF

-326 NWIPSPPVDPVD
+326 NWIPTPPVDPVD

-344 DVLRREQCERGTLR
+344 DVLRRSQCERGTLR
-358 GVFTLDENGNGTMRG
+358 GAFTLDENGNGTMRG
-373 LVYNDDGEVISSM
+373 LVYDEDGEVISNM
-386 WGQFDTDGFA
+386 WGQFDADGFA

-401 ADNQTDVKWKAVYED
+401 VDNQTDVRWKAVYLD
-416 GQFTG
+416 GEFEG
-421 LWKMINES
+421 LWKMTNES
-429 DATHGV
+429 DDTRGV
-435 LKGLYEV
+435 LKGYYEV

-455 KVSDCEHVPG
+455 KETGCHHMVED
-465 EVDGPDMD
+465 VDRPDMD
-473 EVRPRHSPIMVDAD
+473 EVRPRHAPIKIDAD

-494 DIKPKQ
+494 DISPKQ

>member
-1 MGTMLLAIATLG
+1 MLLAIATLG
-13 AGVSAE
+13 SGVSAE

-59 EAALMVI
+59 EAVLLVI

-110 LLQDENLDSEDLL
+110 LLQDEDLDSEDLL

-224 EDPSDEFYN
+224 EEPADEFYN
-233 IYEEVMSEWEEE
+233 IYEEVMQDWEAEEEEHWVEE
-245 DELHWADEAP
+245 DE
-255 EHAERELMDD
+255 
-265 LIEARDG
+265 
-272 DISEVIIIVNTDGE
+272 S
-286 IADVTILVIYEDGE
+286 
-300 YEMFTF
+300 
-306 STMLIDIR
+306 
-314 EQLLD
+314 
-319 VDAIVVW
+319 
-326 NWIPSPPVDPVD
+326 
-338 EDDDEL
+338 
-344 DVLRREQCERGTLR
+344 DVLDREQCECGTLR

-373 LVYNDDGEVISSM
+373 LVYNDDGEVISNM
-386 WGQFDTDGFA
+386 WGQFDADGFA

-401 ADNQTDVKWKAVYED
+401 ADNQTDVKWKAVHED
-416 GQFTG
+416 GRFTG

-429 DATHGV
+429 DTTQGV

-455 KVSDCEHVPG
+455 KVSGCEHMP
-465 EVDGPDMD
+465 EDVDGPDMD
-473 EVRPRHSPIMVDAD
+473 EVRPRHAPIKVDAD

-494 DIKPKQ
+494 DITPKQ
-500 KPLMEKLGDV
+500 KPLMEKLSDV

>member
-1 MGTMLLAIATLG
+1 MLLAVATLG

-19 QSNERLSDLEDLG
+19 QSNERLYDLEELG
-32 ILELSMDDGVIE
+32 ILELSMDDGVVE
-44 AMVTTDAFLTFMNSD
+44 AMITSESFLSFMDSD
-59 EAALMVI
+59 DAALLAI
-66 ESIDMNVGLSDEGE
+66 ESIAMNVGLSDDGE
-80 LELTEIDIGVGEEQS
+80 LELTEIDINVGEEQS
-95 DEIAVTL
+95 NEIAVTL
-102 RLSDELVE
+102 RLTDDLLE
-110 LLQDENLDSEDLL
+110 LLHDEDLSSEDLL

-163 ADYDAVMDSEEPEEE
+163 ADYDAVMDSEDPEE
-178 FYRVLEEFEENYDEL
+178 
-193 IEDTFGARLHW
+193 
-204 ADEAYQIRGSQA
+204 
-216 DYDRVMDA
+216 
-224 EDPSDEFYN
+224 EFYN
-233 IYEEVMSEWEEE
+233 IYEEVMSDWEEE
-245 DELHWADEAP
+245 EDIHWADEAP
-255 EHAERELMDD
+255 ENAERELMDE
-265 LIEARDG
+265 LVEARDG
-272 DISEVIIIVNTDGE
+272 DISQVIIIVNTDGE

-300 YEMFTF
+300 YEIFTF

-326 NWIPSPPVDPVD
+326 NWIPTPPVDPVD

-344 DVLRREQCERGTLR
+344 DVLRRSQCERGTLR
-358 GVFTLDENGNGTMRG
+358 GAFTLDENGNGTMRG
-373 LVYNDDGEVISSM
+373 LVYNEDGEVISNM
-386 WGQFDTDGFA
+386 WGQFDADGFA

-401 ADNQTDVKWKAVYED
+401 ADNQTDVRWKAVYLD
-416 GQFTG
+416 GEFEG
-421 LWKMINES
+421 LWKMTNES
-429 DATHGV
+429 DDTRGV
-435 LKGLYEV
+435 LKGYYEV

-455 KVSDCEHVPG
+455 KETGCHHMLED
-465 EVDGPDMD
+465 VDRPDMD
-473 EVRPRHSPIMVDAD
+473 EVRPRHAPIKIDAD

-494 DIKPKQ
+494 DTSPKQ